1 MIVLALHSN
10 RRASSVSAPFTLLTV
25 GLILMLLFCSNA
37 SGQSDSTNVPEQEEQ
52 EPIISHR
59 VVMNTSLGEV
69 EFELYGEEA
78 PLTVGNFVALVD
90 SGFYNGILFHRIHP
104 KFVVQAGD
112 PQTKDSTLRE
122 KWGIGGESI
131 YNGPFPDEL
140 DPSAPGYKQGYRKGT
155 LAMANNGPNT
165 NTSQFFVLLSD
176 VPTMPH
182 LYTIFGR
189 VAKGLDVV
197 DSIAAIPLVDIDEY
211 GGIPSTSVKILN
223 AKSEV
228 MQLKQVGS
236 RASDLSEPL
245 D

>member
-1 MIVLALHSN
+1 MIELSLN
-10 RRASSVSAPFTLLTV
+10 RDRRTSSRSAAFTR
-25 GLILMLLFCSNA
+25 LIVAPILVLLFCSNA
-37 SGQSDSTNVPEQEEQ
+37 SGQSDSSNVPEQEE
-52 EPIISHR
+52 PTISHR
-59 VVMNTSLGEV
+59 VVMNTSLGEI

-90 SGFYNGILFHRIHP
+90 SGFYDGILFHRVHP

-112 PQTKDSTLRE
+112 PQTKDSTIRE
-122 KWGIGGESI
+122 KWGTGGTSI

-140 DPSAPGYKQGYRKGT
+140 DPSAPGYRQGYRKGT
-155 LAMANNGPNT
+155 LAMSNNGPNT

-189 VAKGLDVV
+189 VAKGMDVV

-211 GGIPSTSVKILN
+211 GGTPTTPVKIL
-223 AKSEV
+223 STTSHM

-236 RASDLSEPL
+236 KASDLSKPL